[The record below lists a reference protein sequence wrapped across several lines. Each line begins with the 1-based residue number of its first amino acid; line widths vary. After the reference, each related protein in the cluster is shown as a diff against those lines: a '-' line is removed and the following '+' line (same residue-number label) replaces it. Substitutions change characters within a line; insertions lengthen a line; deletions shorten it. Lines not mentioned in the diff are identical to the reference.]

1 MEETIELQ
9 LDYVSGSHTVDIERK
24 NIPYQPQ
31 YIVDQLPEKLD
42 QQYILNRPH
51 IFDLS
56 EIGPNH
62 FLVDIEPKIIDITN
76 NNPQTA
82 KKIKRIIQITYID
95 NPKPK
100 RIIQEVTLK
109 RQASKNLV
117 TGEIEYSPW
126 STDIFKAIDLKP
138 EHNLVPSMSKI
149 KEEKVTGSSSNHKI
163 SITYRPRLISQ
174 KVWFKNG
181 KHLIH
186 KVTFTQ
192 PDQTDIT
199 DQLVC
204 PSHYEY
210 VEKPKDIRV
219 FDDLKPITIQI
230 KPIISIFDKPIEQ
243 GKFLKGILIKKTV
256 TEHDLRRTIHR
267 NIVLDLPNQ
276 QQTINQHVNFSRK
289 AMLNH
294 VTGNIKFTNWDKYTQ
309 TFSKINLPD
318 ITDFKPVVKTVEEA
332 IVTPNDTDINLAI
345 PYQNKHYQTDLANL
359 IVRYMY
365 HDRCIL
371 QTNIEAHLGEIVPIT
386 DVPFGAVNFKKA
398 PRVKLTEDDQVFEV
412 NIKPQTILLT
422 QPHPKGSRINNI
434 IFPIDLTKKDLEKT
448 VTRRVIFRL
457 PSGEKEVMQAVTF
470 TRSALFNPLDKV
482 ITYSNWATENN
493 IFDQVP
499 IPQYPSFRTS
509 TQEIKQIEVDPSNEN
524 SIINVTYSKIPA
536 A

>member
-1 MEETIELQ
+1 M
-9 LDYVSGSHTVDIERK
+9 
-24 NIPYQPQ
+24 
-31 YIVDQLPEKLD
+31 
-42 QQYILNRPH
+42 
-51 IFDLS
+51 
-56 EIGPNH
+56 
-62 FLVDIEPKIIDITN
+62 
-76 NNPQTA
+76 
-82 KKIKRIIQITYID
+82 
-95 NPKPK
+95 
-100 RIIQEVTLK
+100 
-109 RQASKNLV
+109 
-117 TGEIEYSPW
+117 
-126 STDIFKAIDLKP
+126 
-138 EHNLVPSMSKI
+138 
-149 KEEKVTGSSSNHKI
+149 
-163 SITYRPRLISQ
+163 
-174 KVWFKNG
+174 
-181 KHLIH
+181 
-186 KVTFTQ
+186 
-192 PDQTDIT
+192 
-199 DQLVC
+199 
-204 PSHYEY
+204 
-210 VEKPKDIRV
+210 
-219 FDDLKPITIQI
+219 
-230 KPIISIFDKPIEQ
+230 
-243 GKFLKGILIKKTV
+243 IKKTV
-256 TEHDLRRTIHR
+256 TEHDLHRTIHR
-267 NIVLDLPNQ
+267 NIVLDLPDQ

-294 VTGNIKFTNWDKYTQ
+294 VTGKIKFTNWDKYTQ

-398 PRVKLTEDDQVFEV
+398 PRVKLTKDDQVFEV

-457 PSGEKEVMQAVTF
+457 PSGEKEVVQAVTF

-499 IPQYPSFRTS
+499 IPQYSGFHTS

-524 SIINVTYSKIPA
+524 SIINVTYSKIPTA
-536 A
+536 